1 MEATRVNESSGCE
14 ALSQNKSTSDEIVE
28 DFQIKKSLIVTEKGK
43 FKWIGTFENLIKL
56 MKELTGEVG
65 WNSPGGDCKMLKT
78 DGVEVRWYST
88 SNSLTI
94 NGEAREEMKAQLRVI
109 TNIDHLQNK
118 VFDENALGEGVD
130 YNGRTCLA
138 NSTEQSD
145 DYKIESLLF
154 VIQRLEENFQLK
166 FSDLKTEIQEIKRD
180 LQLERP
186 VEKSMAAEN
195 TSINNS
201 DLLVGE
207 YIESIKNEN
216 DKLKKENTVLQGEM
230 NSYKMIASDLNVK
243 IEELTCEKKSL
254 VTAIKILQEDQTQ
267 HNQWNVIKNSKTIK
281 HNKEGHANKASEQRV
296 QSSALSTNRY
306 AMLNISDTEEDEPF
320 SVKNKSREQQTK
332 SNIGEVETR
341 KNASK
346 NVNGVND
353 ITENDDQ
360 TTQKSKEQKK
370 SSAKRKNNRS
380 ILNISDSEEDEPL
393 RVRIKS
399 CEQQPKSSNIGE
411 GQRRKNASKN
421 VSGVNDI
428 SESDDQKQSR
438 AKCKNN
444 PSVLVMGDSMLKHLS
459 QQKISRSTN
468 AKVKVK
474 SFSGATII
482 DMKDHVKPGLRTNP
496 DNVILHIGTND
507 IRSKEAPVI
516 VDQLVELCDQI
527 KKSNPKTKVSISE
540 IIKRDDNE
548 VFQTK
553 VDEVNKL
560 LKVNFSKSQISV
572 LGHAN
577 IDKRGLNRYGLH
589 LNRSG
594 TSLLA
599 KNLIEH
605 IKCF

>member
-1 MEATRVNESSGCE
+1 
-14 ALSQNKSTSDEIVE
+14 
-28 DFQIKKSLIVTEKGK
+28 
-43 FKWIGTFENLIKL
+43 

-230 NSYKMIASDLNVK
+230 NSYKMIASDLKVK

-346 NVNGVND
+346 NVNGEND

-421 VSGVNDI
+421 D
-428 SESDDQKQSR
+428 
-438 AKCKNN
+438 
-444 PSVLVMGDSMLKHLS
+444 
-459 QQKISRSTN
+459 
-468 AKVKVK
+468 
-474 SFSGATII
+474 
-482 DMKDHVKPGLRTNP
+482 
-496 DNVILHIGTND
+496 
-507 IRSKEAPVI
+507 
-516 VDQLVELCDQI
+516 
-527 KKSNPKTKVSISE
+527 
-540 IIKRDDNE
+540 
-548 VFQTK
+548 
-553 VDEVNKL
+553 KL
-560 LKVNFSKSQISV
+560 L
-572 LGHAN
+572 A
-577 IDKRGLNRYGLH
+577 Y
-589 LNRSG
+589 
-594 TSLLA
+594 
-599 KNLIEH
+599 
-605 IKCF
+605 